1 MKTWVRKTLSVGVLA
16 AGALLVAPTAA
27 QAEIG
32 MISWD
37 NDGIANGTQVAVPI
51 QVPVNVCGTG
61 VGAVLGLGAG
71 SALCTNGAAHDVNVD
86 DDEDAQYWAA
96 DQKQAKKAKK
106 AKHESARTEGAWMVT
121 GDNDGILNG
130 TQVYAP
136 IQVPV
141 NICGTGV
148 GALLGLGLGSAECS
162 NGAVHDVDVE
172 SARTE
177 GAFLGSFDNDGI
189 LNGTQVYAP
198 IQVPVNVCGT
208 GVGALLGFG
217 AGQAICTN
225 GAAHD
230 VDVESART
238 EGAFLG
244 SFDNDGILN
253 GTQVYAPIQVPINV
267 CGTGVGILGFGFGQ
281 AVCTNGAAHDVD
293 VESARTEGLGM
304 VSGDNDGILNGTQV
318 ALPIQVPVNVC
329 GTGVGALLGFGA
341 GQAACSNGAA
351 WDVDADD
358 EGGNG
363 GNGGSDY
370 HHRKASKKEFLPVA
384 GGLTSGLP
392 VVGGSGLP
400 ALGGNFAQGSQMN
413 LAGIDPTSF
422 LAGLPTA

>member
-16 AGALLVAPTAA
+16 AGALLIAPTAA

-32 MISWD
+32 MISSD

-71 SALCTNGAAHDVNVD
+71 SALCSNGAAHDVNVD
-86 DDEDAQYWAA
+86 DDADAQYWAA

-121 GDNDGILNG
+121 GDNDGIANG

-148 GALLGLGLGSAECS
+148 GALLGVGLGSAECS
-162 NGAVHDVDVE
+162 
-172 SARTE
+172 
-177 GAFLGSFDNDGI
+177 
-189 LNGTQVYAP
+189 
-198 IQVPVNVCGT
+198 
-208 GVGALLGFG
+208 
-217 AGQAICTN
+217 N

-267 CGTGVGILGFGFGQ
+267 CGTGVGILGVGFGQ
-281 AVCTNGAAHDVD
+281 AACTNGAAHDVD

-351 WDVDADD
+351 WDVDVDD

-363 GNGGSDY
+363 GNGGY
-370 HHRKASKKEFLPVA
+370 HHRSAKKEFLPVA

-422 LAGLPTA
+422 LAGLPTS

>member
-61 VGAVLGLGAG
+61 VGAVLGLGTG
-71 SALCTNGAAHDVNVD
+71 SALCSNGAAHDVNVD
-86 DDEDAQYWAA
+86 GDQDPQYWAAA

-148 GALLGLGLGSAECS
+148 GAL
-162 NGAVHDVDVE
+162 V
-172 SARTE
+172 
-177 GAFLGSFDNDGI
+177 
-189 LNGTQVYAP
+189 
-198 IQVPVNVCGT
+198 
-208 GVGALLGFG
+208 GFG
-217 AGQAICTN
+217 AG
-225 GAAHD
+225 
-230 VDVESART
+230 S
-238 EGAFLG
+238 
-244 SFDNDGILN
+244 
-253 GTQVYAPIQVPINV
+253 
-267 CGTGVGILGFGFGQ
+267 
-281 AVCTNGAAHDVD
+281 
-293 VESARTEGLGM
+293 
-304 VSGDNDGILNGTQV
+304 
-318 ALPIQVPVNVC
+318 
-329 GTGVGALLGFGA
+329 
-341 GQAACSNGAA
+341 AACSNGAA
-351 WDVDADD
+351 WDVNDEDDD
-358 EGGNG
+358 EP
-363 GNGGSDY
+363 GSSY
-370 HHRKASKKEFLPVA
+370 YESKQEFLPVA

-392 VVGGSGLP
+392 VLGGGSQLP
-400 ALGGNFAQGSQMN
+400 ALGGNFAKGSQMN